1 MPTTDLALV
10 ILAGGLGSRFGGD
23 KQVQPFGE
31 QGHFLFEYACYDAYR
46 EGFQK
51 VFVVVRPGMEE
62 VVFEQLKRWIS
73 PAKFQILTQTQSRK
87 KPLGTAHALSMLNGH
102 WKGSYLVLNAD
113 DYYGQALIKKAYDLQ
128 QSGVVAAS
136 LAFPLSTTLSA
147 HGPVS
152 RGICLEEAGH
162 LMQIEEVKYLA
173 YHNGEIRDSSNK
185 VYQASTLVSMNAW
198 LLPAS
203 FLTFLDTEVKDF
215 IANHSADEQLE
226 IFLPDCIQKAI
237 DAQLFEVRLEAAKST
252 WFGLTYKAD
261 LEQAVQQLQLLEQ
274 TGVYP
279 KIFERWT

>member
-51 VFVVVRPGMEE
+51 VFVVVRPGMEKL
-62 VVFEQLKRWIS
+62 VFEQLKRWIS
-73 PAKFQILTQTQSRK
+73 PAKFQILTQKQTRK
-87 KPLGTAHALSMLNGH
+87 KPLGTAHALSMLNGQ
-102 WKGSYLVLNAD
+102 WTGSFLVLNAD

-128 QSGVVAAS
+128 QSGVLAAS
-136 LAFPLSTTLSA
+136 LAFRLSSTLSA

-152 RGICLEEAGH
+152 RGICLEEAGC
-162 LMQIEEVKYLA
+162 LLQIAEVKKLELKDD
-173 YHNGEIRDSSNK
+173 EILDSENNR
-185 VYQASTLVSMNAW
+185 YRPNTLVSMNAW

-203 FLTFLDTEVKDF
+203 FLTFLDSEVKDF
-215 IANHSADEQLE
+215 IANHSADGQLE

-237 DAQLFEVRLEAAKST
+237 DAQLFEVKLVAAQST

-261 LEQAVQQLQLLEQ
+261 LEQAIQQLQLLEQ

-279 KIFERWT
+279 QIFEWWT

>member
-62 VVFEQLKRWIS
+62 LVFEQLNRWIS
-73 PAKFQILTQTQSRK
+73 PAKFQILTQTQTRI
-87 KPLGTAHALSMLNGH
+87 KPLGTAHALSMLNGQ
-102 WKGSYLVLNAD
+102 WTGSFLVLNAD

-128 QSGVVAAS
+128 QSGVLAAS
-136 LAFPLSTTLSA
+136 LAFRLNTTLSA

-162 LMQIEEVKYLA
+162 LMQIEEVKHLA
-173 YHNGEIRDSSNK
+173 YHNGEIRDAANK
-185 VYQASTLVSMNAW
+185 VYQANTLVSMNAW

-203 FLTFLDTEVKDF
+203 FLTFLDSEVKDF
-215 IANHSADEQLE
+215 MASHSAAAQLE

-237 DAQLFEVRLEAAKST
+237 NAQLFAVRLEEAQST

-261 LEQAVQQLQLLEQ
+261 LEQAIQQLQLLEQ

>member
-1 MPTTDLALV
+1 LA
-10 ILAGGLGSRFGGD
+10 S
-23 KQVQPFGE
+23 
-31 QGHFLFEYACYDAYR
+31 
-46 EGFQK
+46 
-51 VFVVVRPGMEE
+51 
-62 VVFEQLKRWIS
+62 
-73 PAKFQILTQTQSRK
+73 
-87 KPLGTAHALSMLNGH
+87 
-102 WKGSYLVLNAD
+102 
-113 DYYGQALIKKAYDLQ
+113 
-128 QSGVVAAS
+128 
-136 LAFPLSTTLSA
+136 
-147 HGPVS
+147 
-152 RGICLEEAGH
+152 
-162 LMQIEEVKYLA
+162 
-173 YHNGEIRDSSNK
+173 HNGEIRDASNK
-185 VYQASTLVSMNAW
+185 VYQAKTLVSMNAW

>member
-1 MPTTDLALV
+1 
-10 ILAGGLGSRFGGD
+10 
-23 KQVQPFGE
+23 
-31 QGHFLFEYACYDAYR
+31 
-46 EGFQK
+46 
-51 VFVVVRPGMEE
+51 
-62 VVFEQLKRWIS
+62 
-73 PAKFQILTQTQSRK
+73 
-87 KPLGTAHALSMLNGH
+87 MLNGH

-128 QSGVVAAS
+128 QSGVLAAS
-136 LAFPLSTTLSA
+136 LAFHLNTTLSA

-162 LMQIEEVKYLA
+162 LMQIEEVKHLA